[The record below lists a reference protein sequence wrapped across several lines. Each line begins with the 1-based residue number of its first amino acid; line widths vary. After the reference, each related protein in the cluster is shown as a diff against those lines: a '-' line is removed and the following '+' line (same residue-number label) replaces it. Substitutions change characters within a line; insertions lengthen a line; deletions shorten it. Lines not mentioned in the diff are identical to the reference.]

1 MKTKSKTSYVCNEC
15 GTAHNKWQGQC
26 SNCGEW
32 NCLDEVV
39 ESARSLVSTQ
49 IATAKR
55 GYSGDGGAVTKLSN
69 VTSEPNF
76 RISSGM
82 REFDRV
88 LGGGI
93 VTGSVVLM
101 GGDPGAGKSTLLL
114 QMACQLSN
122 ESNCLYVSGEES
134 IQQIASR
141 AQRLGL
147 SNQDVNL
154 ATLTS
159 VEQICQL
166 VLQHRPTVAVVDS
179 IQVMYA
185 EGIESVPGS
194 VSQVRES
201 AAQLT
206 QLAKQ
211 TGTTVVLVGH
221 VTKEGNL
228 AGPKV
233 LEHMIDCFVML
244 DAPAGSRFRTLRG
257 VKNRFGAVNELGVF
271 AMTDR
276 GLKEVL
282 NPSAIF
288 LERASEP
295 APGSVV
301 TVIWEGTRPLLVEIQ
316 ALVDDVQGGYPRRV
330 AVGMDAQ
337 RVAMHLAV
345 MHRHCGISLA
355 DQDVFVNV
363 TGGVRVSETAIDL
376 ATMVSIYASLRN
388 RALPQDL
395 VVFGELGLT
404 GEIRPVPNGQERIR
418 EVQKHGFTRV
428 MAPQANRAKPP
439 LPGVEVFWVKSLSE
453 ALGTL
458 MDILDEN
465 SVQPSVQ

>member
-1 MKTKSKTSYVCNEC
+1 MKAKAKSSYVCRDC
-15 GTAHNKWQGQC
+15 GTVHAKWQGQC
-26 SNCGEW
+26 SGCGAW
-32 NCLDEVV
+32 NSLDEVFV
-39 ESARSLVSTQ
+39 PSRSSQASKL
-49 IATAKR
+49 AAK
-55 GYSGDGGAVTKLSN
+55 GSGFSGAGASVTKLSA

-76 RISSGM
+76 RISTGM
-82 REFDRV
+82 HEFDRV

-114 QMACQLSN
+114 QMACQLSDQ
-122 ESNCLYVSGEES
+122 SKCLYVSGEES

-141 AQRLGL
+141 ARRLGL
-147 SNQDVNL
+147 SDRDVDL

-159 VEQICQL
+159 VEQVSQL
-166 VLQHRPTVAVVDS
+166 VLQDRPAVAVIDS

-185 EGIESVPGS
+185 EGLDSVPGS

-211 TGTTVVLVGH
+211 TGTTVMLVGH

-271 AMTDR
+271 AMTDK

-363 TGGVRVSETAIDL
+363 TGGVRVTETATDL
-376 ATMVSIYASLRN
+376 ATLVSIYASFRN
-388 RALPQDL
+388 RSLPQDL

-428 MAPQANRAKPP
+428 MAPVANRAKSPI
-439 LPGVEVFWVKSLSE
+439 PGVDVTWIKSLGD
-453 ALGTL
+453 ALDALTDML
-458 MDILDEN
+458 E
-465 SVQPSVQ
+465 